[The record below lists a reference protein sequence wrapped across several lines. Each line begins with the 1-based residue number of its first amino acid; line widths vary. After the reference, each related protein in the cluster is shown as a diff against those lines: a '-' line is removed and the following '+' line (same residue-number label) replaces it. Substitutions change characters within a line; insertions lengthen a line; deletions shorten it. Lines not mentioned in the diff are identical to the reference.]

1 MAKDTQNTEN
11 VTQIVDDDINL
22 VSLLGSKREREQDQG
37 SKASSEL
44 VKTVAISAGILAFFA
59 VIGGIAFAVL
69 SGGEKKQ
76 VQIANKI
83 IQQIDENKE
92 PETRSKLRDMVK
104 KADTLY
110 KQGRLDEALNL
121 YNRIGKYE
129 SFLTS
134 HNLGVT
140 AMKEKKYEDALKHF
154 QESIQS
160 NENQCV
166 SAINAAVVSLH
177 LGKKELFDHYLVL
190 AQKYLPLSS
199 KDPLYDYYYSL
210 IMYYK
215 KKYVESLSVLQNKK
229 IDFYQNS
236 QYKIAAAMLTGLND
250 YTTSINYLE
259 KEEDLD
265 SLSLGLLYSKVG
277 EYASAIPHL
286 INAQA
291 VEQKHDY
298 ASIALYMNYLKSGRI
313 ISASNELASIYKRY
327 NNGISEKFP
336 IELYLKQSLFDTTKA
351 QKEYRKKFD
360 YPQDLAYKLFL
371 YFSPYRIF
379 NANQVINYIRKGAQ
393 SFYIDDVTYAKDDL
407 QHGRTLT
414 KLNLEM
420 TEGIKLATNYKI
432 RSANEI
438 FAKLSSNYKFDSMLE
453 YNLALTYAQLGNY
466 GLAYEHF
473 RRSYSL
479 DNTNKL
485 SAIASIMTQRLARLG
500 NGEEVINIFVERLSQ
515 DAIDDPENE
524 FFDSLVSYLRGI
536 YSDRYLSIIEEDQG
550 VLNVFYKI
558 LLANV
563 VGQFDVEKKH
573 ASELKSLLNDNI
585 VSGILDF
592 FANNRD
598 QERRYL
604 AQNAIDFMKNNRSF
618 LDILYYGPIV
628 AKELYIGMANIS
640 GTTYEIRDILRDRLI
655 IEKHDVRGVIQALA
669 LVDIYL
675 NFFEESFT
683 LYNTLIDDF
692 QEDDPMTLFFA
703 SVAAIGANKKANAI
717 ALLELVALNQ
727 TAVNPEARFALAM
740 LYQESNNLAATNN
753 HLKIINSE
761 DFQSEYFDFQ
771 VRRSNVTQ

>member
-1 MAKDTQNTEN
+1 MAKDTQEQEK
-11 VTQIVDDDINL
+11 VTQVIDDDVDS
-22 VSLLGSKREREQDQG
+22 VSLSKEGDTKPAKG
-37 SKASSEL
+37 GKSASS
-44 VKTVAISAGILAFFA
+44 VGKTVAISGGVFLLLAIL
-59 VIGGIAFAVL
+59 GGIAYAVL
-69 SGGEKKQ
+69 SKGEEKK
-76 VQIANKI
+76 VRIADQIIN
-83 IQQIDENKE
+83 QIDQKKE

-104 KADTLY
+104 QADSLY

-121 YNRIGKYE
+121 YNKIGKYE

-140 AMKEKKYEDALKHF
+140 AMKEKKYDDALKHF

-177 LGKKELFDHYLVL
+177 LGKKELFDHYLTL
-190 AQKYLPLSS
+190 AQKYLPAAS

-229 IDFYQNS
+229 IEFYEDS

-250 YTTSINYLE
+250 YTNSINYLE
-259 KEEDLD
+259 KQKDLD

-291 VEQKHDY
+291 SNKKHDY
-298 ASIALYMNYLKSGRI
+298 ASMALYMNYLKSGKM
-313 ISASNELASIYKRY
+313 ISAAKELAAIHKKYG
-327 NNGISEKFP
+327 NAISPQFP
-336 IELYLKQSLFDTTKA
+336 VELYLKHSLFNVAEA

-360 YPQDLAYKLFL
+360 YPEDLAYKLFL
-371 YFSPYRIF
+371 YFAPYRIF
-379 NANQVINYIRKGAQ
+379 NANQVINYIRKGAK
-393 SFYIDDVTYAKDDL
+393 SFYIDDVTYAKEDL
-407 QHGRTLT
+407 THSRDLT
-414 KLNLEM
+414 RLNLEM
-420 TEGIKLATNYKI
+420 TQGIKLATNYKI

-473 RRSYSL
+473 TRSYSL

-485 SAIASIMTQRLARLG
+485 SAIASVMSQRLARLG
-500 NGEEVINIFVERLSQ
+500 DGEDLINTLSDKLNQ
-515 DAIDDPENE
+515 GDDDPQNE
-524 FFDSLVSYLRGI
+524 FYESLISYLRGI
-536 YSDRYLSIIEEDQG
+536 YSDRYLGITEEDRS
-550 VLNVFYKI
+550 VLNVFHKVV
-558 LLANV
+558 LANV
-563 VGQFDVEKKH
+563 SGEFEAEKEH
-573 ASELKSLLNDNI
+573 ANELNSLLGDNI
-585 VSGILDF
+585 VAGILQF
-592 FANNRD
+592 FAHNRG
-598 QERRYL
+598 QPRRNL
-604 AQNAIDFMKNNRSF
+604 AQNAINFMKNNRSF
-618 LDILYYGPIV
+618 LDILYYGPII

-692 QEDDPMTLFFA
+692 KEDDPMTLFFA
-703 SVAAIGANKKANAI
+703 SVAAIGAGKKANAI

-727 TAVNPEARFALAM
+727 STVNPEARFALAM

-753 HLKIINSE
+753 HLEVINSE
-761 DFQSEYFDFQ
+761 DFRSEYFDFK
-771 VRRSNVTQ
+771 VRKKDVIQ

>member
-11 VTQIVDDDINL
+11 VTQIVDDDVEP
-22 VSLLGSKREREQDQG
+22 VSLLGTKTEREQDKG
-37 SKASSEL
+37 GKASSEL

-291 VEQKHDY
+291 TEQKHDY

-313 ISASNELASIYKRY
+313 ISASNELAGIYKRY
-327 NNGISEKFP
+327 SNGISEKFP

-500 NGEEVINIFVERLSQ
+500 NGEEVINTFVERLSQ

-592 FANNRD
+592 FANNRN

-771 VRRSNVTQ
+771 VRKSNVTQ